1 MTHTT
6 LLSNRRYLALTTFI
20 SIAVLSGIEYSSLAL
35 AVLLTAPVIN
45 FIIKITVNKKP
56 LQPTSTPCR

>member
-6 LLSNRRYLALTTFI
+6 LLSNRSYLALTTFI
-20 SIAVLSGIEYSSLAL
+20 SIAVLSGIDYSSLAL

-45 FIIKITVNKKP
+45 FIIQVSVNKKS
-56 LQPTSTPCR
+56 LQPTSTACR